1 MIWLV
6 PPLLEL
12 RRKYPDVRIA
22 VISGTKGVKVL
33 EAFSICDDLFNM
45 KDLLSP
51 FKILRW
57 THFFKY
63 FRANLFLNIYG
74 PERGLLFQFLLFP
87 KRVETSHYHYAT
99 VFDGFTKKRVVFPSK
114 FWVQQVI
121 EFFSDQTFILNH
133 QVNHV
138 SKNIFRF
145 FEMSLN
151 LDYDSKYCYPE
162 ELSSSPQGLPLIIL
176 SPFSTWEGRNWRIER
191 WLELIQ
197 WIREGLKDYQIILFG
212 SPDEKRLYQEM
223 LVIDSSVRF
232 IAANEFKEVLALTQQ
247 AKLVVA
253 NDSMMTHM
261 SSFLGKP
268 CISLFGPNIPDQF
281 GAISMG
287 SSNLYYPLECSPC
300 RQGSGNKACLK
311 GYQTCLGLDKIE
323 VKEVEELIVK
333 KLDLFSKSI

>member
-6 PPLLEL
+6 PPLLAL
-12 RRKYPDVRIA
+12 RQKYPHVKIA

-51 FKILRW
+51 FKIRSW
-57 THFFKY
+57 ARFFNY
-63 FRANLFLNIYG
+63 FRSELFLNIYG

-87 KRVETSHYHYAT
+87 KRVETSHYHYGV
-99 VFDGFTKKRVVFPSK
+99 VFNGKSKERVVFPNRL
-114 FWVQQVI
+114 WVQKFI

-133 QVNHV
+133 QANHV

-151 LDYDSKYCYPE
+151 LTYDSKYCYLE
-162 ELSSSPQGLPLIIL
+162 ELSRSPQDLPLIIL
-176 SPFSTWEGRNWRIER
+176 SPFSTWKGRNWRIER

-197 WIREGLKDYQIILFG
+197 WIRGEFQDYQIIIFG
-212 SPDEKRLYQEM
+212 SAQEKRLYHEI

-232 IAANEFKEVLALTQQ
+232 IAAKEFKEVLAFTQQ

-253 NDSMMTHM
+253 NDSMMTHIA
-261 SSFLGKP
+261 SFLGKP
-268 CISLFGPNIPDQF
+268 SISLFGPNIPDQF

-300 RQGSGNKACLK
+300 RQGSGNSQCLR
-311 GYQTCLGLDKIE
+311 GYTTCVGLDEIKLSS
-323 VKEVEELIVK
+323 VKSHILSQLE
-333 KLDLFSKSI
+333 KLEC